1 MKRLEMSE
9 AEILAVANSI
19 MDNLMQAPT
28 DIDHERHVRDFIE
41 QLKAIVTKESLEA
54 QHKEYQAK
62 LGNFS
67 EREFVAV
74 YRKETDAAAF
84 WKQKYT
90 KPNGEH
96 IAFLRLISINGKNLV
111 QNVSVTSQELIRP
124 STRAMKSGASITSLF
139 IAAYFER

>member
-74 YRKETDAAAF
+74 YRKKRTLPSSEN
-84 WKQKYT
+84 K
-90 KPNGEH
+90 
-96 IAFLRLISINGKNLV
+96 SIKSPTVSTSRFFVSSASTGKIWCKTCL
-111 QNVSVTSQELIRP
+111 
-124 STRAMKSGASITSLF
+124 
-139 IAAYFER
+139 